1 MNIKLPFVALL
12 FAFTLTNCSN
22 ENCEDW
28 YEGDDCST
36 QQRDKFYGVYVGD
49 RKTYN
54 PQGDLVSEGPIELA
68 IEQGT
73 EINELRLTDQPDCV
87 FVLTDPGET
96 AFSIPDYDGGV
107 DGTVNGE
114 GGFNGKT
121 IFYIIDG
128 ATGSFQYFLSK

>member
-1 MNIKLPFVALL
+1 MLNTFDFTTLVNPQHPTASLL
-12 FAFTLTNCSN
+12 ILV
-22 ENCEDW
+22 
-28 YEGDDCST
+28 
-36 QQRDKFYGVYVGD
+36 GV

-68 IEQGT
+68 IEKGT
-73 EINELRLTDQPDCV
+73 EINELRLSDQPDCV

-96 AFSIPDYDGGV
+96 GFSIPDYDGGV

>member
-1 MNIKLPFVALL
+1 M
-12 FAFTLTNCSN
+12 
-22 ENCEDW
+22 
-28 YEGDDCST
+28 
-36 QQRDKFYGVYVGD
+36 GVL
-49 RKTYN
+49 KTYD
-54 PQGDLVSEGPIELA
+54 PQGGLVSEEPIDLT